1 MKRIQITF
9 SNPVAARKLQAMLD
23 AGWQINGVSLSMQ
36 IGENRV
42 DRAAVTTGGM
52 VLWWHNPQ
60 QDGAASQAPAKSAK
74 PAQSEP
80 QSGGFG
86 FDDMDD
92 DIPFLSNSPHFDMTT
107 SKQRKMTRYDY

>member
-1 MKRIQITF
+1 MKHIQITF

-36 IGENRV
+36 TGENRV

-60 QDGAASQAPAKSAK
+60 QYDGA
-74 PAQSEP
+74 
-80 QSGGFG
+80 G
-86 FDDMDD
+86 
-92 DIPFLSNSPHFDMTT
+92 
-107 SKQRKMTRYDY
+107 DYNRAATAAARSIRD

>member
-9 SNPVAARKLQAMLD
+9 SNPVAARKLQTMLD

-60 QDGAASQAPAKSAK
+60 QDGGAGDYNRAAISA
-74 PAQSEP
+74 ADS
-80 QSGGFG
+80 
-86 FDDMDD
+86 
-92 DIPFLSNSPHFDMTT
+92 L
-107 SKQRKMTRYDY
+107 